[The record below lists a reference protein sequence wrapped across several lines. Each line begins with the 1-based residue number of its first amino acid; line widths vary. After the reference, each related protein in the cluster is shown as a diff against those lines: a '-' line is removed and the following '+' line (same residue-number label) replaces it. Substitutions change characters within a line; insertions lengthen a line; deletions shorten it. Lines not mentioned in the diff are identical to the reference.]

1 MKIEQLE
8 QALQIANEYGLT
20 ATDVEIL
27 CHVAGKSGD
36 PHGVTIMAFSRST
49 HFASVGTLVTR
60 VKRMVKNEF
69 LTKTAQQNNL
79 RIKRIELGPRANE
92 FVARLSAIE

>member
-1 MKIEQLE
+1 MKLEQLE

-20 ATDVEIL
+20 STDVEIL
-27 CHVAGKSGD
+27 CHVAGRSGD
-36 PHGVTIMAFSRST
+36 PQGVTIMAFSRQT

-60 VKRMVKNEF
+60 VKRMVKSGF
-69 LTKTAQQNNL
+69 LTKTAQDNNL

-92 FVARLSAIE
+92 FIARLAAL